1 MSAVQHQHWEGFN
14 HPYKMLEKHYCEGSW
29 NLVNDNKVSVWGTFE
44 PVSISDKIDWNVDPF
59 DNDTWSFYFNGL
71 NWVYSYLWAVD
82 NLGEKPD
89 RIFDII
95 LQYEKH
101 VNGENPNKMVWF
113 DHATSDRLCIFTAI
127 SLHPCMKMASDEFKL
142 VLEESILQHIDKI
155 MEFKVSK
162 NWINSNHGI
171 FHALALLNA
180 SLLNIVNINRP
191 DVKKDALEYLSD
203 TLLSI
208 LSIDEYLSLEQSAYY
223 HQLAISLLQSLDEN
237 HLQGIGI
244 QKDTFIEKM
253 KDVNYWLTSTD
264 KKLIAMG
271 DTSVVSNVERRYITN
286 YNPTEIGK
294 TFKETG
300 FSVVKYMSEKGWNNF
315 SFLHHSERAPH
326 GHFDALSITLSKG
339 NKEFIIDSG
348 GPYRYGNPLR
358 FRYFMSSFAHNV
370 ALVDGKKHEAG
381 AKLLYSEFFSDDIF
395 VVEAEHIG
403 YFPIKHNRKCVYVK
417 NKGLAI
423 FDSFSNVDSS
433 ANIQLLWHMH
443 PDCQFNDD
451 MSRITN
457 NGESIWM
464 KNNCETEKRMVS
476 GVDGENP
483 QGWKTPGIGIKEPCP
498 TLIESIDIEGDSTI
512 ITYFEY
518 EKGFFESFP
527 RIEDLVELQNKEELE
542 PTLPFGFN
550 ESTISKYISNDPMFW
565 QPGTYFGDRNI
576 WKINKSQQ
584 KLKPLKL
591 TLDERT
597 IRIKH
602 ILEKRT
608 ISNVPTIYIIS
619 NGGSGCHY
627 LGGLISMKDG
637 FQLIDEVY
645 FPPII
650 IENVESLDRGSS
662 SPLIDMVNFVHLGD
676 LKNSESTIPVNTM
689 HLRRDVPLTII
700 NSSSNS
706 IFIKLIRNPID
717 VAISRGLRKDEY
729 KTMNKENSDLEVNE
743 YLEKQA
749 KRTMNH
755 FKRLSGKIND
765 VGALYVRFEDLIK
778 NPSSTLTAV
787 FSHIGQELNESEI
800 EDIIEKYQSAT
811 DLTKNK
817 NVSKKP
823 ELTQEQKDILIE
835 MLAETCADFE
845 YEIPDYVK

>member
-71 NWVYSYLWAVD
+71 NWIYSYIWAVD

-223 HQLAISLLQSLDEN
+223 HQLAISLLQSLGEN

-358 FRYFMSSFAHNV
+358 FKYFMSSFAHNV

-395 VVEAEHIG
+395 CC
-403 YFPIKHNRKCVYVK
+403 R
-417 NKGLAI
+417 
-423 FDSFSNVDSS
+423 
-433 ANIQLLWHMH
+433 
-443 PDCQFNDD
+443 
-451 MSRITN
+451 SRAH
-457 NGESIWM
+457 W
-464 KNNCETEKRMVS
+464 
-476 GVDGENP
+476 
-483 QGWKTPGIGIKEPCP
+483 
-498 TLIESIDIEGDSTI
+498 
-512 ITYFEY
+512 
-518 EKGFFESFP
+518 
-527 RIEDLVELQNKEELE
+527 
-542 PTLPFGFN
+542 
-550 ESTISKYISNDPMFW
+550 
-565 QPGTYFGDRNI
+565 
-576 WKINKSQQ
+576 
-584 KLKPLKL
+584 
-591 TLDERT
+591 
-597 IRIKH
+597 
-602 ILEKRT
+602 
-608 ISNVPTIYIIS
+608 
-619 NGGSGCHY
+619 
-627 LGGLISMKDG
+627 
-637 FQLIDEVY
+637 
-645 FPPII
+645 
-650 IENVESLDRGSS
+650 
-662 SPLIDMVNFVHLGD
+662 
-676 LKNSESTIPVNTM
+676 
-689 HLRRDVPLTII
+689 
-700 NSSSNS
+700 
-706 IFIKLIRNPID
+706 
-717 VAISRGLRKDEY
+717 
-729 KTMNKENSDLEVNE
+729 
-743 YLEKQA
+743 
-749 KRTMNH
+749 
-755 FKRLSGKIND
+755 
-765 VGALYVRFEDLIK
+765 
-778 NPSSTLTAV
+778 V
-787 FSHIGQELNESEI
+787 FS
-800 EDIIEKYQSAT
+800 YQT
-811 DLTKNK
+811 
-817 NVSKKP
+817 
-823 ELTQEQKDILIE
+823 
-835 MLAETCADFE
+835 
-845 YEIPDYVK
+845 